1 MGKPNHQPSWHVQ
14 EVIDLSAI
22 LDRRDDADPDVRRL
36 AHSVSQALVR
46 LDAAFRA
53 IQGRLDQHKAEDHP
67 PKGA

>member
-1 MGKPNHQPSWHVQ
+1 
-14 EVIDLSAI
+14 
-22 LDRRDDADPDVRRL
+22 
-36 AHSVSQALVR
+36 VSQALVR